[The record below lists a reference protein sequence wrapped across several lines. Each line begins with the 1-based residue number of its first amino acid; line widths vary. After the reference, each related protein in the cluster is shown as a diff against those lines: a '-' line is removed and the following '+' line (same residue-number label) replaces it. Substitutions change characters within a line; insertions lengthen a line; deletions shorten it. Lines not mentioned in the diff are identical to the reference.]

1 MQNAATDDLKSP
13 QIVSGFIVGRRLREK
28 KGPGPG
34 VDFGPLSRAVTL
46 PQTFGVSH

>member
-1 MQNAATDDLKSP
+1 MQNSATDDLKS